1 MADQVKLYPESRH
14 SLESFG
20 KIRMFENLFD
30 KIASEFGKFEL
41 ALSCGKPKF
50 RISSLSALASC
61 SADD

>member
-30 KIASEFGKFEL
+30 KIASEFRKFEL
-41 ALSCGKPKF
+41 ALSGPRCLISLLNCGKPKF
-50 RISSLSALASC
+50 
-61 SADD
+61 

>member
-41 ALSCGKPKF
+41 ALSGLRCLISLLNCGKPKF
-50 RISSLSALASC
+50 
-61 SADD
+61 